1 MYRWQRDFLAALGG
15 PVVKRNSARIGPS
28 HRLAGWATALA
39 ALIALAA
46 CGGAEEPTS
55 GAANSSAGATGT
67 GAASLNVAQ
76 CDPAGGWKSAV
87 QVATGAKDL
96 ATLEKYAAALSGAGY
111 RAALHLGPDAASGD
125 ATTGADGLAGAADAA
140 DGGSLDASAADAAE
154 GEPAA
159 DAQASDASAGDSAS
173 VDTAD
178 ASTPVEGG
186 SDPTPVD
193 AETRVFVI
201 ATDPR
206 QDAVILMEN
215 GDLFVASAC
224 PLDRLGQARR
234 LDFGLAQAVQTLTK
248 IDHPGE
254 WKLETQRWARP
265 DAFYTATAGL
275 YWRQYVHDAVD
286 LQKPLQG
293 TISLASAPLGLALG
307 VYGHVD
313 LPSAVGDVVR
323 MNSLT
328 VAGKKLA
335 SGETWPIGGLASLV
349 WDLAKAMA
357 AGELPFR
364 AELLVA
370 DASVEWN
377 VGIYHVFFEAL
388 FGKGDQGLGVST
400 QGALPGQ
407 LRVSKP
413 IAEAKLPALPA
424 DL

>member
-1 MYRWQRDFLAALGG
+1 MVR
-15 PVVKRNSARIGPS
+15 RNSGQIGQA
-28 HRLAGWATALA
+28 HRLAGWAIALA
-39 ALIALAA
+39 ALTALAA
-46 CGGAEEPTS
+46 CGSAEEPAS
-55 GAANSSAGATGT
+55 GAANSSGVATGT

-96 ATLEKYAAALSGAGY
+96 ATLEKYAASLSGAGY
-111 RAALHLGPDAASGD
+111 RAALHLGPDAAAGD
-125 ATTGADGLAGAADAA
+125 ATAGADALAGAGDAA
-140 DGGSLDASAADAAE
+140 DGGSLDAAADAAD
-154 GEPAA
+154 GEAAA

-178 ASTPVEGG
+178 ASTAVDGG
-186 SDPTPVD
+186 SDPTSVD

-388 FGKGDQGLGVST
+388 FGKGEQGLGVST

-413 IAEAKLPALPA
+413 IAEAKLPSFPA